1 MSSRRILLFAYVL
14 CCAIIATSIGLNAQS
29 IFGTITGTVED
40 QSGAVVPGANVTLKD
55 VSSGTVRRAVTNNDG
70 YYSFSSVPT
79 GSYSITVEAKGFQN
93 AVTEGVRVTGASSQ
107 TFMSK
112 LQVRTETSTVE
123 IVGTADQIVP
133 VDSGDKSVTLEAKQ
147 LQDFSEVS
155 RNAAEFIKI
164 IPGFVPSNGLQSG
177 ANYNGEVIG
186 INGNGDGGSQSPL
199 NGAYVANGVGT
210 SNTGANGSTQ
220 NIDIT
225 ADGAHVSDPGCNCA
239 TPVNPNGDM
248 IQEFKVLTSNFS
260 AENSHGP
267 IVINT
272 VAKSGGHDF
281 HGEGYMY
288 ARHYALNANRWING
302 ATNPVTPKPAN
313 KFFFPGGNIGGP
325 VVLPHSNFNKNRDK
339 MFFWTGF
346 EYYYQNLDTGLLA
359 DTVPTAGMRSG
370 DFSPTELAKLGITD
384 SSGGAPLALSN
395 CLTGIGNNNLVPA
408 TCHDSS
414 NNPNQY
420 WGGLVTTVPGQAA
433 PFPGGIIPSN
443 FISPVGLGLTNLFPM
458 PTNPDLSTGSGS
470 NYVKQIVFNQNMIQ
484 SMSRVDYN
492 ISDNTKLY
500 VRYNLQKETQQFP
513 VGLWWRNANQVPYPT
528 PILGKNRSDS
538 VSASLTHM
546 FSPTMSNEFVFGY
559 TYIDF
564 PNVFSDKS
572 KVSKSALNIPFNGVF
587 NNGIDQIPSLTSW
600 SGGAAEFPTLLN
612 PSGFQEGGS
621 QGLFAVK
628 KMPTFSDV
636 LSKVW
641 GTHTM
646 KFGFYY
652 EFVINDQPSNNYGN
666 GVFAEANWAGGS
678 SGSPFADLLGGFAG
692 QYQESNKDVLHNEA
706 YNTVEFFAQD
716 SWKLTHRLTVDY
728 GLRFSHFGNWYDR
741 EGTGFAVW
749 NPALYDASLGANS
762 GTGFQWHALNHGIPL
777 SGFKDRRML
786 FAPRF
791 GMAYDVFGTGKTILR
806 GGWGQFFFHNAQFT
820 QGLDTPLG
828 VQTPTLNSV
837 NIAQIESTLGTLGP
851 PPFAATGLLPG
862 DDKTPLTTSYSF
874 TVSQR
879 IPFSSLL
886 EVSYVGNTSDYLL
899 NGTGIGTN
907 VNIVPAGTLLGLTD
921 SQGNPINPNMGT
933 GEYAYAPYNIYQA
946 LNIGQHNLKSNYN
959 SMQVSWVRQKGAFDI
974 DVNYVYSKALG
985 IVGIGN
991 QIYQGHANYGA
1002 QPFDRRHVF
1011 NAAYSINLPSPIRGH
1026 KAMEGIINGWQLSGI
1041 TSLQSGVNLTG
1052 QSNGQKGDFNTS
1064 GNINGGVQTTTGWN
1078 VTAQSINGT
1087 DQIPLMPI
1095 VTCDP
1100 RSGLKPHQYVN
1111 PNCFALPL
1119 TPGTNGPL
1127 ILPEIF
1133 GPWYWNSD
1141 LSLFKNFQMGESR
1154 KLQFRIEAFNFMNH
1168 PEYSFANGGIGS
1180 SALNLNWGPDGN
1192 GGATMTNV
1200 AGPLCRSGQASL
1212 GNCGFGYAPIK
1223 VGNRIISLAVKYYF

>member
-14 CCAIIATSIGLNAQS
+14 CCAIIATSVGLSAQS

-55 VSSGTVRRAVTNNDG
+55 ISSGTVRRAVTNNDG

-79 GSYSITVEAKGFQN
+79 GGYSITVEAKGFQN
-93 AVTEGVRVTGASSQ
+93 AVTEGIRVTGASSQ

-272 VAKSGGHDF
+272 VAKSGGRDF
-281 HGEGYMY
+281 HGEGYFY
-288 ARHYALNANRWING
+288 ARHYALNANRWLNDR
-302 ATNPVTPKPAN
+302 TNQPKPSN

-325 VVLPHSNFNKNRDK
+325 VILPHTDFNKNRDK

-359 DTVPTAGMRSG
+359 DTVPTAGMRNG
-370 DFSPTELAKLGITD
+370 DFSPTELAKLGTVD
-384 SSGGAPLALSN
+384 SSGSAPVQLDP
-395 CLTGIGNNNLVPA
+395 CLTVTPTPAGCGNF
-408 TCHDSS
+408 
-414 NNPNQY
+414 
-420 WGGLVTTVPGQAA
+420 WGGTVVTTPGGNA
-433 PFPGGIIPSN
+433 PFPGGVIPAN
-443 FISPVGLGLTNLFPM
+443 FINPAGQGLTNLFPL
-458 PTNPDLSTGSGS
+458 PNADPNANFGS
-470 NYVKQIVFNQNMIQ
+470 NYIKQVVFNQNMWQ
-484 SMSRVDYN
+484 WMSRVDYN

-500 VRYNLQKETQQFP
+500 VRYNIQKELQSFP

-538 VSASLTHM
+538 VSTSLTHV
-546 FSPTMSNEFVFGY
+546 FNPSMSNEFVFGY

-564 PNVFSDKS
+564 PNVFDDAK
-572 KVSKSALNIPFNGVF
+572 KVSRSALGIPFTGLFKNGV
-587 NNGIDQIPSLTSW
+587 DQIPSLTSW
-600 SGGAAEFPTLLN
+600 SGGAAEFPSLFN
-612 PSGFQEGGS
+612 PSGFQIGGS

-628 KMPTFSDV
+628 KMPTVSDV

-641 GTHTM
+641 GTHTV
-646 KFGFYY
+646 KFGAYY
-652 EFVINDQPSNNYGN
+652 EFVINNQPSNNYAN
-666 GVFAEANWAGGS
+666 GLIVEYTNAQWNGGS
-678 SGSPFADLLGGFAG
+678 ASPFADLLGGFEN
-692 QYQESNKDVLHNEA
+692 QYQESNKDVLHNEG
-706 YNTVEFFAQD
+706 YNTFEFFAQD

-728 GLRFSHFGNWYDR
+728 GLRFSRFGNWYDR
-741 EGTGFAVW
+741 EGNGFAVW
-749 NPALYDASLGANS
+749 NPALYDASAGANS
-762 GTGFQWHALNHGIPL
+762 GTGFDWHKKTSSVPL
-777 SGFKDRRML
+777 SGFKDRSML
-786 FAPRF
+786 YAPRF

-828 VQTPTLNSV
+828 VQTPSFNGMMLS
-837 NIAQIESTLGTLGP
+837 QIEALTPGAA
-851 PPFAATGLLPG
+851 PFSAAGVLAT

-879 IPFSSLL
+879 VPFSSLL
-886 EVSYVGNTSDYLL
+886 EVSYVGNTSEYLL
-899 NGTGIGTN
+899 NGNGIGTN
-907 VNIVPAGTLLGLTD
+907 VNVVPYGTLFNKGTD
-921 SQGNPINPNMGT
+921 PSAVGS
-933 GEYAYAPYNIYQA
+933 GEYQYAPYSIYQA
-946 LNIGQHNLKSNYN
+946 LNIARHNLKSNYN

-985 IVGIGN
+985 IFGVAN
-991 QIYQGHANYGA
+991 QIYQGHENYGP

-1011 NAAYSINLPSPIRGH
+1011 NAAYSILLPSPIRGH
-1026 KAMEGIINGWQLSGI
+1026 KAMEGIVNGWQLSGI
-1041 TSLQSGVNLTG
+1041 TSFQSGVNLTTN
-1052 QSNGQKGDFNTS
+1052 SNGTKGDFNVG
-1064 GNINGGVQTTTGWN
+1064 GNICSHNCWAPGDPRNNDPAYTLYANTGFPTSTIN
-1078 VTAQSINGT
+1078 AQAINGT
-1087 DQIPLMPI
+1087 DQIPLSPI
-1095 VTCDP
+1095 VTCNP
-1100 RSGLKPHQYVN
+1100 RGGPGHNQYIN
-1111 PNCFALPL
+1111 GNCFALPL
-1119 TPGTNGPL
+1119 GPGQNGPL
-1127 ILPEIF
+1127 ILPEVF
-1133 GPWYWNSD
+1133 GPWYWTSD

-1154 KLQFRIEAFNFMNH
+1154 KLQLRVEAFNFLNH
-1168 PEYSFANGGIGS
+1168 PEWSFSNSGLGS
-1180 SALNLNWGPDGN
+1180 GALNLNWEPDGN
-1192 GGATMTNV
+1192 GGAKMVNST
-1200 AGPLCRSGQASL
+1200 
-1212 GNCGFGYAPIK
+1212 FGTPQIK
-1223 VGNRIISLAVKYYF
+1223 VGNRIISLAVKYFF